1 MSIAGDL
8 LTTATPARLLCRRGT
23 WVLEL
28 VRLVPIERNVFQPRV
43 QRLEGV
49 DAVLQYLK
57 RTGDNPALAAAASHL
72 MRGPRSDEERFFD
85 AVEGEWVPGEP
96 GTRPASMRPSA
107 PPPANTGDVAEM
119 RAELLVLRASHERL
133 RERVQRLESQLS
145 RGSIAPDVLSIAPTP
160 SVMMQQRPSELSRA
174 PEPPRAPEPFA
185 STLMDGKPPAPPQDR
200 SKRART
206 PGAMTLPDVA
216 AINACLQSLIG
227 DSSGVTEK
235 EPVDFSS
242 AMLGPCWV
250 SRLIDEV
257 GAEVGAI
264 VADQAATA
272 TLGGAL
278 MALPEHE
285 IEAQRSHQTP
295 SQDVIGA
302 MSEVSNQLCETINQD
317 AKGAHARV
325 KPIEPL
331 TPGLL
336 DWTKKASNALELE
349 LADGAG
355 RLFLFAR

>member
-43 QRLEGV
+43 QRLEGM

-57 RTGDNPALAAAASHL
+57 RNADNPALAAAASHL
-72 MRGPRSDEERFFD
+72 MRGPRSEEERFFD

-96 GTRPASMRPSA
+96 GTRPGSTRPSA
-107 PPPANTGDVAEM
+107 PPPANGGEVAEM

-133 RERVQRLESQLS
+133 RERVQRLESQLT
-145 RGSIAPDVLSIAPTP
+145 RGSVAPDVFSVAPTP
-160 SVMMQQRPSELSRA
+160 SLTMPRPSEVQH
-174 PEPPRAPEPFA
+174 APEPFA
-185 STLMDGKPPAPPQDR
+185 ATLIEGKIPAPAPMR
-200 SKRART
+200 SERARV
-206 PGAMTLPDVA
+206 PGAMNLPEVA
-216 AINACLQSLIG
+216 AINACLQTLIG
-227 DSSGVTEK
+227 DSSGVHEK
-235 EPVDFSS
+235 EPVNFSP
-242 AMLGPCWV
+242 ATLGPCWV
-250 SRLIDEV
+250 SRLIDEAGV
-257 GAEVGAI
+257 EVGAI

-285 IEAQRSHQTP
+285 IEAQRAQQTP

-317 AKGAHARV
+317 ATGRHARV

-331 TPGLL
+331 VPGLL
-336 DWTKKASNALELE
+336 DWTKNASSALELE

>member
-1 MSIAGDL
+1 
-8 LTTATPARLLCRRGT
+8 
-23 WVLEL
+23 
-28 VRLVPIERNVFQPRV
+28 RNVFQPRV
-43 QRLEGV
+43 QRLEGM

-57 RTGDNPALAAAASHL
+57 RTGDNPALAAAASQL

-96 GTRPASMRPSA
+96 GTRQGSTRPSA
-107 PPPANTGDVAEM
+107 PPPADTSDVAEM

-133 RERVQRLESQLS
+133 RERVQRLESQLT
-145 RGSIAPDVLSIAPTP
+145 RGSVAPDVLSVAPTP
-160 SVMMQQRPSELSRA
+160 SVMMPHRPSEVSH
-174 PEPPRAPEPFA
+174 APEPFA
-185 STLMDGKPPAPPQDR
+185 ATLMEGKPPAPAQTR
-200 SKRART
+200 SERART

-216 AINACLQSLIG
+216 AIDACLQSLIG
-227 DSSGVTEK
+227 DSSGVSEK
-235 EPVDFSS
+235 EPVDFPS

-250 SRLIDEV
+250 SRLIDEAGV
-257 GAEVGAI
+257 EVGAI

-317 AKGAHARV
+317 AKGTHARV

-331 TPGLL
+331 VPGLL
-336 DWTKKASNALELE
+336 DWTQKASNALELE

>member
-8 LTTATPARLLCRRGT
+8 LTTATPARLLCRRGI

-43 QRLEGV
+43 QRLEGM

-57 RTGDNPALAAAASHL
+57 RNDENPALAAAASLL

-96 GTRPASMRPSA
+96 GTRRDSTRPSA
-107 PPPANTGDVAEM
+107 PPPAHAGDVAEL

-145 RGSIAPDVLSIAPTP
+145 RGSVAPDVLSVAPTP
-160 SVMMQQRPSELSRA
+160 SVMMPRPSEAS
-174 PEPPRAPEPFA
+174 RAPEPFA
-185 STLMDGKPPAPPQDR
+185 ATLIEGKPPAAPQP
-200 SKRART
+200 RAERVRT
-206 PGAMTLPDVA
+206 PGAMNLPEVT
-216 AINACLQSLIG
+216 AINACLQGLIG
-227 DSSGVTEK
+227 DSARAHEK

-250 SRLIDEV
+250 SRLIDEAGV
-257 GAEVGAI
+257 EIGAI

-272 TLGGAL
+272 TLGGTL

-325 KPIEPL
+325 KPIEL
-331 TPGLL
+331 LVPGLL
-336 DWTKKASNALELE
+336 DWTKNASSALELE
-349 LADGAG
+349 LSDGTG

>member
-43 QRLEGV
+43 QRLEGM

-57 RTGDNPALAAAASHL
+57 RTGDNPALAAAASQL

-96 GTRPASMRPSA
+96 GTRPGSTRPSA

-145 RGSIAPDVLSIAPTP
+145 RGSIAPDVLSVAPIP
-160 SVMMQQRPSELSRA
+160 SVMMTRPSEASRG
-174 PEPPRAPEPFA
+174 PEPFA
-185 STLMDGKPPAPPQDR
+185 ATLIEGKPPAPAQTR
-200 SKRART
+200 SERAKI
-206 PGAMTLPDVA
+206 PGAMNLPEVA

-227 DSSGVTEK
+227 DSSGVHEK

-250 SRLIDEV
+250 SRLIDEA
-257 GAEVGAI
+257 GIEVGAI

-285 IEAQRSHQTP
+285 IEAQRTHQTP

-331 TPGLL
+331 VPGLL
-336 DWTKKASNALELE
+336 DWTKTASNALELE